1 MDIRRSLIKQFSI
14 HILENEHE
22 EEDRSYKENSLDV
35 NFDERDEIKEKNYD
49 LSSLTHQ
56 RFGLEDYSTII
67 NNNLLAHDDPFSW
80 EPLQSQV
87 AGHGL
92 NSEMKTNDVPG
103 VMITSEGQILKPVQ
117 ESRGV
122 QRGLTE
128 VAFYSNV
135 TKSNDLIDSE
145 IRTCVPKFFGIEQ
158 FESCVDGHPTISNF
172 LVLEDITGG
181 FELAAVMDIKIGKQV
196 YGPDATPEKIARAN
210 KTGWETKD
218 AFGFKVS
225 GVLAHSLKSED
236 EDVLDVDG
244 KVYSKKSFGQKL
256 TQDTVWK
263 APEAFYDSEYSGKIE
278 IINDIF
284 IKKLNNILKI
294 FENQTRYH
302 IYGSSLL
309 FTYDANAVRKY
320 RNGKLSSEDLEQY
333 IHLKLIDFANV
344 YNADGEKDLNFV
356 SGLKNVISLFQTFST
371 REEPN

>member
-1 MDIRRSLIKQFSI
+1 METRRSLIKQFSI
-14 HILENEHE
+14 HILDNGHE
-22 EEDRSYKENSLDV
+22 EEVYKEISLDS
-35 NFDERDEIKEKNYD
+35 NFDEDDEIKEKNYT
-49 LSSLTHQ
+49 SATHQ
-56 RFGLEDYSTII
+56 RFGLEDYSTMI

-128 VAFYSNV
+128 VAFYSNIM
-135 TKSNDLIDSE
+135 KSNDLVDSE
-145 IRTCVPKFFGIEQ
+145 IRTCIPKFFGIEQ
-158 FESCVDGHPTISNF
+158 FESCVDGCPTISNF

-181 FELAAVMDIKIGKQV
+181 FELSAVMDIKIGKIV
-196 YGPDATPEKIARAN
+196 YGPDATPEKKARAN
-210 KTGWETKD
+210 KNDWPTKD
-218 AFGFKVS
+218 ALGFKVS
-225 GVLAHSLKSED
+225 GVLAHSLKPED
-236 EDVLDVDG
+236 EDVFDVEG

-263 APEAFYDSEYSGKIE
+263 VPEAFYDSEYSGKVE
-278 IINDIF
+278 IMNDIF
-284 IKKLNNILKI
+284 IKKLNHILKV

-320 RNGKLSSEDLEQY
+320 NNGKLSREEVEPY

-344 YNADGEKDLNFV
+344 YNADGEKDLNFI
-356 SGLKNVISLFQTFST
+356 SGLKNVISLFKTFSNG
-371 REEPN
+371 ENSN